1 MRWGEAMYGLLY
13 RVVLRRLPAEP
24 AHRGGF
30 GLIRAGAGVPGA
42 ARLLGRW
49 LGPRDPVL
57 RVRALGLE
65 FPGPLGLAAGFD
77 KDARGTRGLGALGF
91 GFVEVGTVTAR
102 AQPGNDRP
110 RMFRLSADRAL
121 VNRMGFNN
129 EGAAA
134 AAARLRGRADRARTG
149 GAGPGPARA
158 DRARASRGLIVGV
171 NIGKTRTVPDEEAA
185 ADYAASAR
193 AVAGVADYV
202 VVNVSS
208 PNTPGLR
215 DLQAAGRLRP
225 VLVAVREALDASGGG
240 RRVPLLVKIAPDLT
254 DADVDAVADL
264 ALELGLDGIIAT
276 NTTVSRDGLASSPSE
291 VAAAGAGGLSGP
303 PLRARAL
310 AVLVRLRARAG
321 DRLVLIA
328 AGGIE
333 TPDDA
338 WERLRAGATLVQA
351 YTGFIYG
358 GPLWP
363 RRMHAGLAR
372 RARAAGLSSIGT
384 ASGGGGSAGGGS
396 AAGGSAGGG
405 SAQDGTGGVVS
416 RGLAWWGDAAS
427 IPARPETVAGLGLGA
442 RSVCPPSRWAGT
454 GGSARAPAASPAHPA
469 FPGSVRGT

>member
-1 MRWGEAMYGLLY
+1 MYQLLF
-13 RVVLRRLPAEP
+13 RVVLRRLPAET
-24 AHRGGF
+24 AHQAGF
-30 GLIRAGAGVPGA
+30 WLIGVLAGAPGA
-42 ARLLGRW
+42 AAMLRRW

-77 KDARGTRGLGALGF
+77 KDARAAGGLGALGF

-102 AQPGNDRP
+102 AQPGNPRP
-110 RMFRLSADRAL
+110 RLFRLPADRAL

-134 AAARLRGRADRARTG
+134 AAARLRRRRRGSRAA
-149 GAGPGPARA
+149 PV
-158 DRARASRGLIVGV
+158 VGV
-171 NIGKTRTVPDEEAA
+171 NIGKTRAVPEAEAA

-193 AVAGVADYV
+193 AVADVADYV

-215 DLQAAGRLRP
+215 DLQAADRLRP
-225 VLVAVREALDASGGG
+225 VLVAVRSALDAGTTGG
-240 RRVPLLVKIAPDLT
+240 RRVPLLVKIAPDL
-254 DADVDAVADL
+254 AEQDVDAVADL
-264 ALELGLDGIIAT
+264 AVELGLDGIIAT
-276 NTTVSRDGLASSPSE
+276 NTTVARDGLASSAAE

-303 PLRARAL
+303 PLRAPAL
-310 AVLVRLRARAG
+310 AVLRRLRERAG

-328 AGGIE
+328 AGGID

-338 WERLRAGATLVQA
+338 WERMAAGATLVQA

-372 RARAAGLSSIGT
+372 RARAAGL
-384 ASGGGGSAGGGS
+384 ASLSRAG
-396 AAGGSAGGG
+396 A
-405 SAQDGTGGVVS
+405 S
-416 RGLAWWGDAAS
+416 RD
-427 IPARPETVAGLGLGA
+427 
-442 RSVCPPSRWAGT
+442 
-454 GGSARAPAASPAHPA
+454 
-469 FPGSVRGT
+469 

>member
-1 MRWGEAMYGLLY
+1 MLWGEAMYRFLY
-13 RVVLRRLPAEP
+13 RVVLRRVPAEA
-24 AHRGGF
+24 AHRAAF
-30 GLIRAGAGVPGA
+30 GLIRVLGLVPGLA
-42 ARLLGRW
+42 WVFRRW
-49 LGPRDPVL
+49 LGPRDPAL

-77 KDARGTRGLGALGF
+77 KDARAMRGLGALGF

-102 AQPGNDRP
+102 AQPGNHRP
-110 RMFRLSADRAL
+110 RMFRLTADRAL

-129 EGAAA
+129 AGAAA
-134 AAARLRGRADRARTG
+134 AAARLRRRSG
-149 GAGPGPARA
+149 GV
-158 DRARASRGLIVGV
+158 IVGV
-171 NIGKTRTVPDEEAA
+171 NIGKTKVVPEDEAA

-225 VLVAVREALDASGGG
+225 VLVAVREALDAAVPG
-240 RRVPLLVKIAPDLT
+240 RHVPLLVKIAPDLADT
-254 DADVDAVADL
+254 DVDAVADL

-276 NTTVSRDGLASSPSE
+276 NTTISRAGLASSPSE

-303 PLRARAL
+303 PLRDRAL

-321 DRLVLIA
+321 DRLVLVA

-338 WERLRAGATLVQA
+338 WARLQAGATLVQA

-372 RARAAGLSSIGT
+372 RARRGRRGRAAGDQG
-384 ASGGGGSAGGGS
+384 
-396 AAGGSAGGG
+396 
-405 SAQDGTGGVVS
+405 
-416 RGLAWWGDAAS
+416 W
-427 IPARPETVAGLGLGA
+427 LG
-442 RSVCPPSRWAGT
+442 
-454 GGSARAPAASPAHPA
+454 
-469 FPGSVRGT
+469 